1 MSTGWIVP
9 EYTSSRV
16 AAAGRRIRK
25 GAAASADWEVL
36 ENWRRA
42 HAYVLNTFQMRLRN
56 TRKRF
61 AGDVQVAQRHKRLPT
76 IVDKLKR
83 EPSMQLSTMHD
94 IAGCRAICTSVDEL
108 LQFRSLF
115 LQTRAQHK
123 HTNAASGRFDY
134 IEHPKSSGYRG
145 MHDVFETVL
154 DSESGKR
161 WNGLKVEVQ
170 FRTRVQHAWA
180 TAVETVDLLNGE
192 RAKFGEADPKLQR
205 FFLVASELLAR
216 AMENRRGYLSATS
229 DKDVAREFGA
239 LNRELGV
246 IRRLTEAV
254 ASNPRID
261 KDKNTILIFHFQ
273 GEQRLEIRSFETI
286 TPAQRAYSELEKEL
300 AGVADVVL
308 VKAERAD
315 DLRRSFQNYF
325 TDARE
330 FVSLVTDAHESL
342 R

>member
-1 MSTGWIVP
+1 MATGWIVP
-9 EYTSSRV
+9 ESSSSRV

-25 GAAASADWEVL
+25 GVPTAEDWDVL

-42 HAYVLNTFQMRLRN
+42 HAYVLNTFQMRLRHA
-56 TRKRF
+56 RQRF
-61 AGDVQVAQRHKRLPT
+61 SGDVQVAQRHKRLPT
-76 IVDKLKR
+76 IVDKLQR

-94 IAGCRAICTSVDEL
+94 IAGCRAICATVEDL
-108 LQFRSLF
+108 LAFRELF
-115 LQTRAQHK
+115 LKTRSQHI
-123 HTNAASGRFDY
+123 HTNGTSGRFNY
-134 IEHPKSSGYRG
+134 IEHPKASGYRG

-154 DSESGKR
+154 ESESGRK

-180 TAVETVDLLNGE
+180 TAVETMDLLNGE

-205 FFLVASELLAR
+205 FFLLASELLAR
-216 AMENRRGYLSATS
+216 VMEERRGYLSES
-229 DKDVAREFGA
+229 SNRDVAREFGQ

-246 IRRLTEAV
+246 VRRLAEAV

-261 KDKNTILIFHFQ
+261 KDRNTILIFHFQ
-273 GEQRLEIRSFETI
+273 GEQRLEIRSFESI
-286 TPAQRAYSELEKEL
+286 TPAQRAYSELEKDL
-300 AGVADVVL
+300 AGQADVVL

-325 TDARE
+325 TDAQE
-330 FVSLVTDAHESL
+330 FVTLVTDSYDAL

>member
-1 MSTGWIVP
+1 MATGWTVP
-9 EYTSSRV
+9 EFTSSRV

-25 GAAASADWEVL
+25 GGPTREDWDVL

-42 HAYVLNTFQMRLRN
+42 HAYVLNTFQMRLRH
-56 TRKRF
+56 TRQRF
-61 AGDVQVAQRHKRLPT
+61 SGDVQVAQRHKRLPT
-76 IVDKLKR
+76 IVDKLQR

-94 IAGCRAICTSVDEL
+94 IAGCRAICATVEEL
-108 LQFRSLF
+108 LGFRDLF
-115 LQTRAQHK
+115 LKTRSRHI
-123 HTNAASGRFDY
+123 HTNAASGRFNY
-134 IEHPKSSGYRG
+134 IEFPKSSGYRG

-154 DSESGKR
+154 ESESGSK

-170 FRTRVQHAWA
+170 FRTRAQHAWA

-205 FFLVASELLAR
+205 FFLLASELLAR
-216 AMENRRGYLSATS
+216 VMEGRRGYLSDSS
-229 DKDVAREFGA
+229 DKNVAREFGK

-246 IRRLTEAV
+246 VTRLAKAV
-254 ASNPRID
+254 ASNPRIERD
-261 KDKNTILIFHFQ
+261 RNTILIFRFQ
-273 GEQRLEIRSFETI
+273 GEQRLEIRSFDSI

-300 AGVADVVL
+300 AGQADVVL

-325 TDARE
+325 TDAQE
-330 FVSLVTDAHESL
+330 FVSLVTDSYEAL